1 MSERQQQKQRKK
13 IMLNYQPSR
22 TNAKRYGTS
31 RNGGKGG
38 DVEEKIKKCIND
50 GCGALGITRNK
61 THKDSIVLTADKI
74 IFGRSAPSV
83 RAKRKEQNEKRGDN
97 SEDVNSPSNNK
108 SQQTQFNTVLRK
120 QI

>member
-22 TNAKRYGTS
+22 TNTKRYES
-31 RNGGKGG
+31 RWEGE
-38 DVEEKIKKCIND
+38 VEEKIKKCIND

-74 IFGRSAPSV
+74 ILGRSAPSV
-83 RAKRKEQNEKRGDN
+83 RAKRKRKNEKRGDN

-108 SQQTQFNTVLRK
+108 LQQTQFNTVLRK